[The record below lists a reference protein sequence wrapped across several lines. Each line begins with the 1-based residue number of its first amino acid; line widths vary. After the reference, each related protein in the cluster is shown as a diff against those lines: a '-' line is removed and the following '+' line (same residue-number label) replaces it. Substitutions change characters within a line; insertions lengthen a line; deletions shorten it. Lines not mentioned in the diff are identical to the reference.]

1 MSISDFVSIISL
13 AIAVFAFID
22 AFMTRQK
29 TSATKSYAAERD
41 FQHLKRNQEQMQQNQ
56 AVVLNEIDEL
66 RDETRA
72 LSIKIDYWLGRHV
85 KEEN

>member
-1 MSISDFVSIISL
+1 MVITDYISLISL

-22 AFMTRQK
+22 AFLTRQK
-29 TSATKSYAAERD
+29 SSATKSYAAERD

-56 AVVLNEIDEL
+56 AVLLDQIEEL
-66 RDETRA
+66 ETAVRT
-72 LSIKIDYWLGRHV
+72 LSLKIDYWLGRPG

>member
-1 MSISDFVSIISL
+1 MAVTDYVSLISL

-22 AFMTRQK
+22 AFITRQK
-29 TSATKSYAAERD
+29 SSATKSYAAERD

-56 AVVLNEIDEL
+56 AVVLDQIEEL
-66 RDETRA
+66 ETAVRG
-72 LSIKIDYWLGRHV
+72 LSMKIDYWLGRPG